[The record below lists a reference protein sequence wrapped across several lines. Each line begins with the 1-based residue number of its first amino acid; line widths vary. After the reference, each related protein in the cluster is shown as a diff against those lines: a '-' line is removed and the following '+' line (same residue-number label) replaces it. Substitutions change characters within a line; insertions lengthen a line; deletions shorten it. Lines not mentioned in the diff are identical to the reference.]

1 MQVLDAENGGT
12 PSPGSAGG
20 RLGWGQR
27 CYNIAK
33 TTDDRYATF
42 AFGFSV

>member
-1 MQVLDAENGGT
+1 MQVLDAAKEGT

-27 CYNIAK
+27 RYKIAE